1 MTFFQTI
8 SQILE
13 KENKINFN
21 HTPKGYEGFLLK
33 KIFEQ
38 NTSILYIARDDSS
51 LNFFKN
57 TMQFY
62 APNVPLLLFRGPDT
76 VPYDRTSP
84 KASLTAERTETLFV
98 LSERLKTSTP
108 VFVATSPQA
117 FLQRV
122 PPPSF
127 FQGRSL
133 FLKKEGAFSFLEL
146 QNFLHQEGYRR
157 VEVVHEPGEFAIR
170 GGILDLF
177 TPSLSRPVRLD
188 FFGDHLQTLHP
199 FDPLTQ
205 LKNKESL
212 SELKITPSHEILL
225 DETSIR
231 LFRTQY
237 REHFGAPATEDALYK
252 AITEKRLYPGYEQW
266 MPLFFDH
273 MKNLWDY
280 LKDPLLAFEFQAT
293 ESLQAT
299 EESIQDHYETR
310 RQDVTQKT
318 SKHAFSETE
327 VYRPLPPQLLYAS
340 ASEVQDLLKSS
351 KTLQF
356 TPFQSTQ
363 ETDLD
368 ADGKL
373 YDWSALRSKIKAGVL
388 KETTLFEEISKT
400 ISTHLQK
407 KQSPLIL
414 VGYSPSSLQR
424 LSHLLKEHFPF
435 SFKEISTL
443 TEIDP
448 SDKNTLYGVVLPL
461 EQGFE
466 TPYLSFLTEQDILGE
481 RLIRAPKINRKAAD
495 QILEEIS
502 SFRTGDLLVHVHHGI
517 GRYEG
522 LLTLDINGSKHD
534 CLELSYDGG
543 DKLFVP
549 VENMDILSRFGSEG
563 SVHLL
568 DKLGSAQWQA
578 RKARVKKRLKDI
590 AEKLMAIA
598 ARRALETAPSL
609 EASPTLY
616 EEFCNG
622 FPFVETDDQLRV
634 CTEVIED
641 LSKTIPMDRLVC
653 GDVGFGKTEIALRAA
668 FIAATAGKQVSLV
681 APTTLLARQHFKTFE
696 ARFKNTNL
704 KVVELSRLVP
714 PKQAKENHAALEKG
728 EAQILISTHAAFSK
742 SLTFKDLGLL
752 IIDEEQHFGVTQK
765 DKLKEKYP
773 PLHILT
779 LTATP
784 IPRTLQMSLSGVR
797 DLSLITTP
805 PVDRMAVKT
814 FVMPFDGVTVRE
826 ALLREHFR
834 GGQSFYVAPR
844 VEDLVPLKT
853 QLSKLVPELKI
864 LCAHGQLSP
873 KALEAVMSA
882 FYDKKCDVLLA
893 TNIIESGLDVASAN
907 TLIIHKAD
915 YFGLSQLYQLR
926 GRVGRSK
933 VRGYAYLTYA
943 PGKLIT
949 ENAKRRLTVL
959 ETLDTL
965 GVGFSIASHDM
976 DIRGAGN
983 LVGEEQSGHIKEVGI
998 ELYQHLLKEAIEA
1011 LKSGDEASFREDRAS
1026 AQVSYEGAVMI
1037 PETYVSDLSLR
1048 LSLYKRLS
1056 NLRDDAEIKLFADEL
1071 MDRFGLIPKP
1081 VQNLLDVV
1089 GLKRLAEKAGLE
1101 KVDIGPKGV
1110 VLAFYKNIFKNP
1122 VGLVD
1127 LLNKS
1132 SGSLKLR
1139 PDHKLFFVKGWTH
1152 QKNRLQD
1159 VRELLTRLG
1168 ELAQREGV

>member
-8 SQILE
+8 LQTIQ
-13 KENKINFN
+13 KDQKISFN

-38 NTSILYIARDDSS
+38 KTSVLYIARDDAS
-51 LNFFKN
+51 LNTFKS
-57 TMQFY
+57 MMRFY
-62 APNVPLLLFRGPDT
+62 APELPFLFFPSPDT
-76 VPYDRTSP
+76 LPYDQNSP
-84 KASLTAERTETLFV
+84 KPSLTAERTETLFT
-98 LSERLKTSTP
+98 LSEFLKTSTP

-117 FLQRV
+117 FLQRL

-127 FQGRSL
+127 FQNRSL
-133 FLKKEGAFSFLEL
+133 LLKKEGVFSYLEL
-146 QNFLHQEGYRR
+146 QNFLHKEGYRR
-157 VEVVHEPGEFAIR
+157 VEVVHEPGEFSVR
-170 GGILDLF
+170 GGFLDLF
-177 TPSLSRPVRLD
+177 TPSLSMPVRLD
-188 FFGDHLQTLHP
+188 FFGDHLQTIHP
-199 FDPLTQ
+199 FDPVTQ
-205 LKNKESL
+205 LKHTESL

-225 DETSIR
+225 NEETIR

-237 REHFGAPATEDALYK
+237 RELFGSSSSQDALYK
-252 AITEKRLYPGYEQW
+252 AITEKRPYPGYEQW
-266 MPLFFDH
+266 MPLFFNH

-280 LKDPLLAFEFQAT
+280 MKDPIFAFEFQAP
-293 ESLQAT
+293 ESLQAA
-299 EESIQDHYETR
+299 EETLQDHYNAR
-310 RQDVTQKT
+310 LQDLSQKNT
-318 SKHAFSETE
+318 KFSFSEKE
-327 VYRPLPPQLLYAS
+327 AYRPLSPHLLYAS
-340 ASEVQDLLKSS
+340 PREVQALFKSA
-351 KTLQF
+351 KTLHF
-356 TPFQSTQ
+356 TPFQASSKPA
-363 ETDLD
+363 LD
-368 ADGKL
+368 CEGKL
-373 YDWSALRSKIKAGVL
+373 YDWSVLRSKVKAGVHA
-388 KETTLFEEISKT
+388 ETTLFEEISKLL
-400 ISTHLQK
+400 ITHLRSQRA
-407 KQSPLIL
+407 PLIL

-424 LSHLLKEHFPF
+424 LSHLLKEHFSF
-435 SFKEISTL
+435 SFKEITTL
-443 TEIDP
+443 TEIKC
-448 SDKNTLYGVVLPL
+448 SDENTLYGTILPL

-466 TPYLSFLTEQDILGE
+466 TPFIAFITEQDILGE
-481 RLIRAPKINRKAAD
+481 RLIRPSKINKKAAD

-502 SFRTGDLLVHVHHGI
+502 SFSPGDLLVHVHHGI

-522 LLTLDINGSKHD
+522 LLTLDINGSQHD
-534 CLELSYDGG
+534 CLELSYEGG

-549 VENMDILSRFGSEG
+549 VENMDVLSRFGGEG
-563 SVHLL
+563 NTHPL
-568 DKLGSAQWQA
+568 DKLGSAHWQS
-578 RKARVKKRLKDI
+578 RKARVKKRIKEV

-598 ARRALETAPSL
+598 ARRSLETAPSL
-609 EASPTLY
+609 ETLPSLY

-622 FPFVETDDQLRV
+622 FPFIETEDQLRV
-634 CTEVIED
+634 CEEVMED

-668 FIAATAGKQVSLV
+668 FIAATNGKQVAIV

-704 KVVELSRLVP
+704 KVVELSRLLS
-714 PKQAKENHAALEKG
+714 PKEAKENRSLLEKG

-773 PLHILT
+773 ALHILT

-784 IPRTLQMSLSGVR
+784 IPRTLQMSLTGIR

-814 FVMPFDGVTVRE
+814 FVMPFDGVTIRE

-844 VEDLVPLKT
+844 IEDLTPLKT
-853 QLSKLVPELKI
+853 QLSKLVPELKV

-873 KALEAVMSA
+873 TDLENVMSA
-882 FYDKKCDVLLA
+882 FYEKKCDVLLS

-943 PGKLIT
+943 PQKLLT

-965 GVGFSIASHDM
+965 GIGFSIASHDM

-983 LVGEEQSGHIKEVGI
+983 LVGEEQSGHIKEIGI

-1011 LKSGDEASFREDRAS
+1011 LKTGEEASFDDTMS
-1026 AQVSYEGAVMI
+1026 SQVSLEGTVMI
-1037 PETYVSDLSLR
+1037 PETYIPDLSLR

-1056 NLRDDAEIKLFADEL
+1056 NLRNDDEIKLFSDEL
-1071 MDRFGLIPKP
+1071 LDRFGALPKS
-1081 VQNLLDVV
+1081 VQNLLEVIS
-1089 GLKRLAEKAGLE
+1089 LKRLAEKAGLE
-1101 KVDIGPKGV
+1101 KVEIGPKGV
-1110 VLAFYKNIFKNP
+1110 VLTFYKNLFKNP
-1122 VGLVD
+1122 LGLVD

-1132 SGSLKLR
+1132 SGALKLR
-1139 PDHKLFFVKGWTH
+1139 PDHKLFFVKGWTR
-1152 QKNRLQD
+1152 QENRLQD
-1159 VRELLTRLG
+1159 VKNLLITLG
-1168 ELAQREGV
+1168 DLAQKIES